1 MSTPKIL
8 RLRASCHHRSERG
21 LAIETYFISLLEANQ
36 SSAVLLVPMLAFAEA
51 CLGIG
56 LFISGAFLVI
66 VSSILFFTE
75 LASLPFICALATL
88 GAAAGDHFGFY
99 LGYFLGPHLTRSR
112 FAARHHAAITKAN
125 EMIIKYGPLTI
136 FIGRFVPAIRSV
148 LPAMIGVSGFSR
160 RVYSLLDVL
169 ACCLWAV
176 ALGAIVYFIG
186 DAFQV

>member
-1 MSTPKIL
+1 MSPPKIL
-8 RLRASCHHRSERG
+8 RLKASCHHRSERR
-21 LAIETYFISLLEANQ
+21 LAIENIFVSLLEANQ
-36 SSAVLLVPMLAFAEA
+36 SGAVMLVPLLAFAEA

-75 LASLPFICALATL
+75 LVSLPLICVLAAL
-88 GAAAGDHFGFY
+88 GAVAGDHLGFY
-99 LGYFLGPHLTRSR
+99 VGYFLGPHLTRSR
-112 FAARHHAAITKAN
+112 FAARHHETIARAN
-125 EMIIKYGPLTI
+125 GMIVKYGPLTI

-148 LPAMIGVSGFSR
+148 LPAMIGVSGFSP

-176 ALGAIVYFIG
+176 ALGAIVYFVG
-186 DAFQV
+186 DAFQI

>member
-1 MSTPKIL
+1 MCPPYF
-8 RLRASCHHRSERG
+8 RLRASYHHRSERR
-21 LAIETYFISLLEANQ
+21 LVIETYFISLLEENQ
-36 SSAVLLVPMLAFAEA
+36 SSAVLLVPLLAFAEA

-112 FAARHHAAITKAN
+112 FAARHHAAITRAS
-125 EMIIKYGPLTI
+125 ELITRFGSLTI

-148 LPAMIGVSGFSR
+148 LPAMIGASGFSR